1 MGKILH
7 DISILLAGEAGAG
20 INSTESILTTAIKK
34 DTCNFFA
41 TKEYMS
47 RVRGGTNSTTIR
59 VSSKRVAALSGT
71 VEIFIPLDAAAF
83 ARHEKDQRNS
93 TLILADPK
101 IINSKKIHPVSFQDI
116 AQSCGSTQYAG
127 VVAAGVVGAI
137 VGIREKLLGECVE
150 QQFQKM
156 DKKVIASN
164 IKAAQAGFKAGAKI
178 VDDLDLE
185 VQIERKDDVADDIVI
200 TGAESVAL
208 GAIAA
213 GCDAVF
219 AYPMS
224 PSTSTFT
231 ALAGWAQRCG
241 IALEQVEDE
250 IGVIN
255 MALGA
260 WYAGARALVSTSG
273 GGFALMG
280 EGLSLA
286 GISETPVVIHLAQRP
301 GPGTGLPTRTEQGDL
316 NLAIHAGHGDF
327 ARAIY
332 APGSLEQ
339 GYEITRKAFDTAD
352 RFQIPAIIL
361 TDQYFVD
368 TYYNTNE
375 LTIPTGVEKH
385 IVEAHDGYKRYSFE
399 HGSMSPRSVP
409 GFGPGRVCVD
419 SDEHD
424 ENGRITEDLNGIS
437 KKMKLKRA
445 AKMKHVQE
453 SALMPDMYGDQQYE
467 NLFVCWGSVLHVARE
482 AVEHYGGKSALAH
495 FTQVF
500 PVNPLVKALFDKAKR
515 IIVMENN
522 QSAQFSKL
530 LKKELSIRT
539 DHQILKFN
547 GLQFSVTE
555 LTSLI
560 QGVL

>member
-7 DISILLAGEAGAG
+7 DLSILLAGEAGAG
-20 INSTESILTTAIKK
+20 LNSTEAILTTALKK

-41 TKEYMS
+41 TKEFMS

-59 VSSKRVAALSGT
+59 VSSKRVSALSGT
-71 VEIFIPLDAAAF
+71 IDIFIPLDEAAF
-83 ARHEKDQRNS
+83 TRYEKDLQDS
-93 TLILADPK
+93 SVILADPK
-101 IINSKKIHPVSFQDI
+101 IINSKKIQPI
-116 AQSCGSTQYAG
+116 AFNEIAKSCGSEQYAG

-137 VGIREKLLGECVE
+137 VGMGKKLLGECVE
-150 QQFQKM
+150 RQFSKM
-156 DKKVIASN
+156 DKKIIASN
-164 IKAAQAGFKAGAKI
+164 IKAVQAGFKAGAKI
-178 VDDLDLE
+178 VDELNLD
-185 VQIERKDDVADDIVI
+185 VQIERKDNVADDIVI

-260 WYAGARALVSTSG
+260 WYAGARAIVSTSG

-286 GISETPVVIHLAQRP
+286 GITETPVVIHLAQRP
-301 GPGTGLPTRTEQGDL
+301 GPGTGLPTRTEQCDL

-352 RFQIPAIIL
+352 RFQIPTIIL

-375 LTIPTGVEKH
+375 FTIPKGVEKH
-385 IVEAHDGYKRYSFE
+385 IVEAHDGYKRYSLE
-399 HGSMSPRSVP
+399 SGTISPRSVP
-409 GFGPGRVCVD
+409 GFGSGRVCVD

-424 ENGRITEDLNGIS
+424 ENGRITEDLDGTS
-437 KKMKLKRA
+437 MRMKLKRA
-445 AKMKHVQE
+445 KKIDLIRE
-453 SALMPDMYGDQQYE
+453 SALMPDIYGDEQYE
-467 NLFVCWGSVLHVARE
+467 NLFVCWGSVLHAALE
-482 AVEHYGGKSALAH
+482 ALEQIGNNYGLAH
-495 FTQVF
+495 FIQVY
-500 PVNPLVKALFDKAKR
+500 PVNPQAKALFKMAKR
-515 IIVMENN
+515 VIIMENN
-522 QSAQFSKL
+522 QGAQFSRVL
-530 LKKELSIRT
+530 EQELSIKT
-539 DHQILKFN
+539 DYHIQKFN
-547 GLQFSVTE
+547 GLQFPVAE
-555 LTSLI
+555 LASAI
-560 QGVL
+560 KEVL

>member
-7 DISILLAGEAGAG
+7 ELSILLAGEAGAG
-20 INSTESILTTAIKK
+20 INSTESILTAAIKK

-59 VSSKRVAALSGT
+59 VSSQRVTALSGT
-71 VEIFIPLDAAAF
+71 VDIFIPLDEAAF
-83 ARHEKDQRNS
+83 ARYKHGLQDS
-93 TLILADPK
+93 SLILADPGMIK
-101 IINSKKIHPVSFQDI
+101 SHKIHPVAFQDI
-116 AQSCGSTQYAG
+116 AQSCGSIQYAG
-127 VVAAGVVGAI
+127 VVAAGVIGAI
-137 VGIREKLLGECVE
+137 LGIREKLLVECVKE
-150 QQFQKM
+150 QFKKM

-164 IKAAQAGFKAGAKI
+164 VKAMHAGFMVGALI
-178 VDDLDLE
+178 ADELDLDI
-185 VQIERKDDVADDIVI
+185 QIKRTEDVADDIVI
-200 TGAESVAL
+200 TGAESIAL

-213 GCDAVF
+213 GCDAAF

-231 ALAGWAQRCG
+231 ALAGWAERCN

-273 GGFALMG
+273 GGFALMT

-286 GISETPVVIHLAQRP
+286 GITETPVVIHLAQRP
-301 GPGTGLPTRTEQGDL
+301 GPGTGLPTRTEQG
-316 NLAIHAGHGDF
+316 NLLMALYAGHGDF
-327 ARAIY
+327 ARAMY

-339 GYEITRKAFDTAD
+339 GYELTRTAFDTAD

-368 TYYNTNE
+368 SYYNTE
-375 LTIPTGVEKH
+375 EFTVPETIVRH
-385 IVEAHDGYKRYSFE
+385 IVESTEGYTRYALE
-399 HGSMSPRSVP
+399 NGPISPRSVP

-424 ENGRITEDLNGIS
+424 ESGRITEDLDGIS
-437 KKMKLKRA
+437 LRMKQKRA
-445 AKMKHVQE
+445 AKIE
-453 SALMPDMYGDQQYE
+453 LLRENALMPDIYGDEKHE
-467 NLFVCWGSVLHVARE
+467 NLVVCWGSVLPAALE
-482 AVEHYGGKSALAH
+482 ALEKIGRRYALAH
-495 FTQVF
+495 FTQVY
-500 PVNPLVKALFDKAKR
+500 PVNPQAQAVFDRAKR
-515 IIVMENN
+515 IIVIENN
-522 QSAQFSKL
+522 QNAQFGRL
-530 LKKELSIRT
+530 LEQELTIKSNYHI
-539 DHQILKFN
+539 QKFN
-547 GLQFSVTE
+547 GLQFSVAE
-555 LTSLI
+555 LRSAIEEIL
-560 QGVL
+560 

>member
-7 DISILLAGEAGAG
+7 ELSILLAGEAGAG

-34 DTCNFFA
+34 DTRNFFA

-71 VEIFIPLDAAAF
+71 VDIFIPLDAAAF
-83 ARHEKDQRNS
+83 ARHEKDLRNS

-101 IINSKKIHPVSFQDI
+101 IINSKKIHSISFQDI

-385 IVEAHDGYKRYSFE
+385 IVEAHDGYKRYSLE

-500 PVNPLVKALFDKAKR
+500 PVNPQVKTLFDKAKR
-515 IIVMENN
+515 VIVMENN

-547 GLQFSVTE
+547 GLQFNVTE

-560 QGVL
+560 QRVL